1 MAVLVARLLTLS
13 FLCSTISSMLVKSK
27 VFTRAEDVWNESL
40 YKEAYADDEAG
51 EDYAEWENTEGRVA
65 ISASDWVDY
74 LN

>member
-1 MAVLVARLLTLS
+1 
-13 FLCSTISSMLVKSK
+13 MLVKSK

-74 LN
+74 LNWFKNKIIVTHLSCWATGLKQ